1 MLKINFKSKLPLI
14 LVAAVLVLP
23 VSAIAATQPGAI
35 GDLTSLLLGDNAG
48 LGESEISPL
57 AKLGQKLI
65 SGSSVGV
72 QNVATGL
79 GIKIYREDGGLD
91 VGSILGDQNFDSGL
105 LKLATE
111 LTTSDQ
117 PFSLATL
124 RTIAANNAIAG
135 SATANSKAAER
146 VAVSTKTV
154 IDQNAEVYKSAEA
167 NDPESSLEALGEIKR
182 INIGNSRTIGK
193 LAQSNLLNAKT
204 SDLILSQSM
213 QSANEKRIEQ
223 ILTEVDSS
231 TADYQL
237 RLAEYHRNA
246 RYTPEGDK

>member
-1 MLKINFKSKLPLI
+1 MLKINLKCKLALI
-14 LVAAVLVLP
+14 LAAVALVLP

-48 LGESEISPL
+48 LGDSEISPL

-72 QNVATGL
+72 QDVAAGL

-91 VGSILGDQNFDSGL
+91 VGSILGDNFESSL

-111 LTTSDQ
+111 LITSDQ

-146 VAVSTKTV
+146 VAVSTKTT

-167 NDPESSLEALGEIKR
+167 NDPESSLEALGEI
-182 INIGNSRTIGK
+182 STEQP
-193 LAQSNLLNAKT
+193 AQ
-204 SDLILSQSM
+204 
-213 QSANEKRIEQ
+213 R
-223 ILTEVDSS
+223 
-231 TADYQL
+231 
-237 RLAEYHRNA
+237 
-246 RYTPEGDK
+246 

>member
-1 MLKINFKSKLPLI
+1 MLKINLKCKLALI
-14 LVAAVLVLP
+14 LAAVALVLP

-48 LGESEISPL
+48 LGDSEISPL

-72 QNVATGL
+72 QDVAAGL

-91 VGSILGDQNFDSGL
+91 VGSILGDNFESSL

-111 LTTSDQ
+111 LITSDQ

-146 VAVSTKTV
+146 VAVSTKTT

-182 INIGNSRTIGK
+182 INIGNSRTISK

-204 SDLILSQSM
+204 NDLILSQSM
-213 QSANEKRIEQ
+213 QSANEKRIDQ
-223 ILTEVDSS
+223 VLTEVDSS

-246 RYTPEGDK
+246 RYNPEGDK

>member
-1 MLKINFKSKLPLI
+1 MLKINFKNKLPLI
-14 LVAAVLVLP
+14 LAVAVLVLP

-35 GDLTSLLLGDNAG
+35 GDLTSLLLGDN
-48 LGESEISPL
+48 
-57 AKLGQKLI
+57 
-65 SGSSVGV
+65 SVGV
-72 QNVATGL
+72 QDVATGL

-105 LKLATE
+105 LKLATQ

-167 NDPESSLEALGEIKR
+167 NDPDSSLEALGEIKR

-246 RYTPEGDK
+246 RYNPEGDK

>member
-1 MLKINFKSKLPLI
+1 MLKINLKRKLPLI
-14 LVAAVLVLP
+14 LAAAVLVLP

-48 LGESEISPL
+48 LGDSEISPL

-65 SGSSVGV
+65 SGSSVGA
-72 QNVATGL
+72 QDVAAGL

-91 VGSILGDQNFDSGL
+91 VGSILGDQDFDGGL

-124 RTIAANNAIAG
+124 RTITANNAIAG

-146 VAVSTKTV
+146 VAVSTKKT
-154 IDQNAEVYKSAEA
+154 IDQNAEVYKSAEVS
-167 NDPESSLEALGEIKR
+167 DPESSLEALGEIKQVS
-182 INIGNSRTIGK
+182 IGNSRTIGK

-204 SDLILSQSM
+204 SELILSQGM
-213 QSANEKRIEQ
+213 QAANDKRVEQ
-223 ILTEVDSS
+223 VMKDIDSS
-231 TADYQL
+231 TSDYQT
-237 RLAEYHRNA
+237 RLSEYHRNA
-246 RYTPEGDK
+246 RYAPEGDK